1 MLLLIFWLFL
11 RKYKVL
17 RISLKKINEEKKFFL
32 YQIYWILN
40 NLFILNYEKSPYNL
54 LNIEL
59 KNPMKKVSIILNNSF
74 IFNYEKNPNNLVNLY
89 TL

>member
-1 MLLLIFWLFL
+1 M
-11 RKYKVL
+11 
-17 RISLKKINEEKKFFL
+17 KKFFFL

-40 NLFILNYEKSPYNL
+40 NLFILNYEKSPNNL